1 MAEAWVEAVGLTAG
15 VLTTL
20 AFLPQVLKTWRTR
33 AVRDLSLPMYLA
45 LTVGVFLWLVYGLL
59 QDSPSIILANGVTF
73 ILALS
78 ILIMKIRYHR

>member
-1 MAEAWVEAVGLTAG
+1 MAEAWVEAVGLAAG

>member
-33 AVRDLSLPMYLA
+33 AVRDLSLPMYLS